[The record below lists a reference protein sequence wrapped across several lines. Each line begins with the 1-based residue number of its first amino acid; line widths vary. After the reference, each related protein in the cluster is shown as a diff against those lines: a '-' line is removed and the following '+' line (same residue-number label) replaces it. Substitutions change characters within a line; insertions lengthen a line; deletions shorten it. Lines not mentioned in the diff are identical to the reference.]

1 MGARS
6 AGRLAACG
14 AAVLGTALALVW
26 GLAGRAAVEGAWA
39 AWSLLFGLVAA
50 AGAVLVRLGT
60 RLAPRGTG
68 AAGGRLGTDQ
78 ETDTGAG
85 GGTPGAEHEP
95 RQAEAA
101 AVGETPATGHQ
112 PWADA
117 AAPGGAPT
125 AEHGQWQADNAA
137 VDATPG
143 TEGGPHRTD
152 PTAPGGTPTAEH
164 GSREAGAAVVGGVA
178 EQGRVLRGV
187 GGAAVV
193 LAAWSAAGVLVAGL
207 VPVPGGALA
216 RGVAPG
222 AGGAGAVLLTAVPL
236 LLALAGLAAVGMRAA
251 ATGLGFVVA
260 NTAAQLTAADPL
272 PVLTIA
278 LAAAGV
284 LLAWGAAG
292 PVRAAFGT
300 ALGASAVLTGLVGG
314 QDLLRPV
321 AVAPTAPGLPGR
333 GSGAATGTVTAA
345 DPAYLVLGLL
355 LAVVF
360 TWMAWRRRDVAG
372 TVLAVL
378 PLLITPA
385 VGAAL
390 VPDPDRGAVRWLV
403 VLVPAV
409 VALGAVAAAWDP
421 GVRPRSARG
430 VPVSRAGMVALA
442 AVAGTVALVKL
453 LPLVLPEAD
462 DARWTYAT
470 VLLVAFAALGL
481 AAVFTAG
488 RPGALLA
495 AAGMVAQPLT
505 SVWVVLTFSDREAG
519 QVVLVS
525 VVGAVVA
532 TAWALLVLRHQV
544 PLVAVAAAFLLFH
557 QYDTLVRV
565 VSGVSGASTTSGAA
579 GVIPVLVL
587 GVPAAVFALRGSRC
601 AVAALATTLALA
613 AVSAVQLAGLRP
625 SGLLGEVLS
634 SSLVLSGAALRHD
647 VTGTVVW
654 VLALAALL
662 VAVAAGHGGAGHGGA
677 AGAAVLGLVAVTVLV
692 RFAREDG
699 AVVFWALAGG
709 AAVAAAILLVVAR
722 SRLAG
727 KAAAV

>member
-14 AAVLGTALALVW
+14 AAALGIALALVW
-26 GLAGRAAVEGAWA
+26 GLPGRAAVEGAWA
-39 AWSLLFGLVAA
+39 AWLPLFGLVAA
-50 AGAVLVRLGT
+50 AGAVLVRIGA

-68 AAGGRLGTDQ
+68 TAGGGLGTNQ
-78 ETDTGAG
+78 GTGTGAV
-85 GGTPGAEHEP
+85 GGTPGAEH
-95 RQAEAA
+95 
-101 AVGETPATGHQ
+101 
-112 PWADA
+112 
-117 AAPGGAPT
+117 
-125 AEHGQWQADNAA
+125 
-137 VDATPG
+137 
-143 TEGGPHRTD
+143 
-152 PTAPGGTPTAEH
+152 
-164 GSREAGAAVVGGVA
+164 GSREADAAVVGGVS
-178 EQGRVLRGV
+178 ERGRVLRGV
-187 GGAAVV
+187 GGTAVV

-207 VPVPGGALA
+207 VPVPGGAPA
-216 RGVAPG
+216 WGVAPG

-272 PVLTIA
+272 PVLAIA

-284 LLAWGAAG
+284 LLARGAAG

-321 AVAPTAPGLPGR
+321 AVAPTAAGLPGR
-333 GSGAATGTVTAA
+333 GPGTATVTVTAA

-355 LAVVF
+355 LAVVL
-360 TWMAWRRRDVAG
+360 TWLAWRRRDVAG

-378 PLLITPA
+378 PLLITPV

-390 VPDPDRGAVRWLV
+390 VPDPDRGAVQWLV

-409 VALGAVAAAWDP
+409 VALGALAAAWDP

-453 LPLVLPEAD
+453 LPLVLPVAD

-470 VLLVAFAALGL
+470 VLLVAFAGLGL
-481 AAVFTAG
+481 AAGFTAG

-505 SVWVVLTFSDREAG
+505 SVWVVLAFSDREAEHA
-519 QVVLVS
+519 VLVS

-532 TAWALLVLRHQV
+532 TAWALLVLRHRV

-613 AVSAVQLAGLRP
+613 AVSAVQLAGLKP
-625 SGLLGEVLS
+625 SGLLREVLS

-662 VAVAAGHGGAGHGGA
+662 VAAAAVAGHGGV

-699 AVVFWALAGG
+699 VAVFWPLAGG
-709 AAVAAAILLVVAR
+709 AAVAAAALLVVAG
-722 SRLAG
+722 SRLARG
-727 KAAAV
+727 SAAV

>member
-14 AAVLGTALALVW
+14 AAVLGTALALLW
-26 GLAGRAAVEGAWA
+26 GLPGRAAVEGAWA
-39 AWSLLFGLVAA
+39 AWLLLFGLVAA
-50 AGAVLVRLGT
+50 AGAVLVRIGT

-68 AAGGRLGTDQ
+68 AAGGRPGANQ
-78 ETDTGAG
+78 GTDTGAVDG
-85 GGTPGAEHEP
+85 ALGTEHGP
-95 RQAEAA
+95 HPAEAA
-101 AVGETPATGHQ
+101 AVGETAAAGHQ
-112 PWADA
+112 PRA
-117 AAPGGAPT
+117 GA
-125 AEHGQWQADNAA
+125 AA
-137 VDATPG
+137 VDASPG
-143 TEGGPHRTD
+143 TGPHRSDT
-152 PTAPGGTPTAEH
+152 TAPGGTPAVEH
-164 GSREAGAAVVGGVA
+164 GSPQADAAVVGGLS
-178 EQGRVLRGV
+178 ERGRALRGV
-187 GGAAVV
+187 GGTAVV

-207 VPVPGGALA
+207 VPAPGGALA
-216 RGVAPG
+216 WGVAPG
-222 AGGAGAVLLTAVPL
+222 VSGVGPVLLTAVPL
-236 LLALAGLAAVGMRAA
+236 LLALVGLAAVGMRAA

-260 NTAAQLTAADPL
+260 DTAAQLTAADPL
-272 PVLTIA
+272 PVLVLA

-321 AVAPTAPGLPGR
+321 AVIPSAPGLSGR
-333 GSGAATGTVTAA
+333 GPGTATTTETATAA

-355 LAVVF
+355 LAVVL
-360 TWMAWRRRDVAG
+360 TWLAWRRRDAAG

-378 PLLITPA
+378 PLLVTPV

-390 VPDPDRGAVRWLV
+390 VPDADQGAAPWLV
-403 VLVPAV
+403 ALVPAV
-409 VALGAVAAAWDP
+409 VLLGALAAAWDP
-421 GVRPRSARG
+421 GLRPRSGRG
-430 VPVSRAGMVALA
+430 VAVSRAGMVAVA

-453 LPLVLPEAD
+453 LPLVLPESD
-462 DARWTYAT
+462 DARWTYVT
-470 VLLVAFAALGL
+470 VLLVAFAGLGSAAALTPGQ
-481 AAVFTAG
+481 
-488 RPGALLA
+488 PGALLA

-505 SVWVVLTFSDREAG
+505 SVWVVLAFPDREAD
-519 QVVLVS
+519 QAVLVS

-532 TAWALLVLRHQV
+532 TAWALLVLRHRV

-565 VSGVSGASTTSGAA
+565 VSGVSGVSTTSGAA
-579 GVIPVLVL
+579 GVVPVLVL
-587 GVPAAVFALRGSRC
+587 GVPAAVFALRGSRP

-625 SGLLGEVLS
+625 SGLLGEVLA

-654 VLALAALL
+654 VLALAVLL
-662 VAVAAGHGGAGHGGA
+662 VAAAAVAGHGGV

-692 RFAREDG
+692 RFAQEDG
-699 AVVFWALAGG
+699 VAVFWLLAGG
-709 AAVAAAILLVVAR
+709 AAVAAAILLVVAG
-722 SRLAG
+722 SRLSRRIG
-727 KAAAV
+727 GSTAAV

>member
-1 MGARS
+1 M
-6 AGRLAACG
+6 AACG

-26 GLAGRAAVEGAWA
+26 GLPGRAAVEGAWA

-78 ETDTGAG
+78 ETGTGAG
-85 GGTPGAEHEP
+85 GGTPGAEHGP

-117 AAPGGAPT
+117 AAPGGTPT
-125 AEHGQWQADNAA
+125 AEHGQWQADNAAVDATPGTEGGPHRTDPTAPGGTPTAEHGQWQIDAAA

-462 DARWTYAT
+462 DVRWTYAT

-519 QVVLVS
+519 QAVLVS

-532 TAWALLVLRHQV
+532 TAWALLVLRHRV

-634 SSLVLSGAALRHD
+634 STLVLSGAALRHD

-662 VAVAAGHGGAGHGGA
+662 VAVAAAAGHGGAGH
-677 AGAAVLGLVAVTVLV
+677 
-692 RFAREDG
+692 
-699 AVVFWALAGG
+699 
-709 AAVAAAILLVVAR
+709 
-722 SRLAG
+722 
-727 KAAAV
+727 